1 MFDTMKVAQ
10 KIREV
15 RNGRNM
21 TQMAL
26 ADEMG
31 VSYQAVSNWE
41 RGNSMP
47 DISKLEQL
55 CNVLHITVYELL
67 GTDNPQTKTVSKIL
81 DKEELPEL
89 EEIVEIA
96 SMVEPETIKEAV
108 EETAKKRRINWDT
121 IIQMAPF
128 LDQQTLDELLENVEP
143 GDYGKIVGLAPFLS
157 RRTLDRLVLQCE
169 DEADMGLIVALA
181 PFLSRE
187 TLDKLALQC
196 QEEADMGMITALAP
210 FLGRDTLDRLV
221 EKLLQ
226 TGNVG
231 DLSCLYPFL
240 GRETMR
246 KLVKKMMDDGD
257 FDSMRNAAVF
267 L

>member
-10 KIREV
+10 KIREA

-89 EEIVEIA
+89 EEIAEIA

-157 RRTLDRLVLQCE
+157 R
-169 DEADMGLIVALA
+169 
-181 PFLSRE
+181 E

-240 GRETMR
+240 GREIMR

>member
-10 KIREV
+10 KIREA

-89 EEIVEIA
+89 EEIAEIA
-96 SMVEPETIKEAV
+96 SMVDPEMIKEAV
-108 EETAKKRRINWDT
+108 EETAKKRRINWNA
-121 IIQMAPF
+121 IMQMAPF
-128 LDQQTLDELLENVEP
+128 LDTQTLDEILENAEP
-143 GDYGKIVGLAPFLS
+143 GNYNQI
-157 RRTLDRLVLQCE
+157 
-169 DEADMGLIVALA
+169 IALA
-181 PFLSRE
+181 PFLGRE
-187 TLDKLALQC
+187 TLEKLVLQC

-240 GRETMR
+240 GREIMR

>member
-10 KIREV
+10 KIREA

-67 GTDNPQTKTVSKIL
+67 GTDDPQTKTVSKIL

-89 EEIVEIA
+89 EEIAEIA

-157 RRTLDRLVLQCE
+157 Q
-169 DEADMGLIVALA
+169 
-181 PFLSRE
+181 
-187 TLDKLALQC
+187 
-196 QEEADMGMITALAP
+196 
-210 FLGRDTLDRLV
+210 
-221 EKLLQ
+221 
-226 TGNVG
+226 
-231 DLSCLYPFL
+231 
-240 GRETMR
+240 
-246 KLVKKMMDDGD
+246 
-257 FDSMRNAAVF
+257 
-267 L
+267 